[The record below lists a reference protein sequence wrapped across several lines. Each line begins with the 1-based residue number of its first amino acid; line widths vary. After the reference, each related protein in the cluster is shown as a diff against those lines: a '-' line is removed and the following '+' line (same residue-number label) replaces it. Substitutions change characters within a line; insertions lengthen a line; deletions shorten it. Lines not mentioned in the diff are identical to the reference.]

1 MMTSRMGRLLEIW
14 RSWSAP
20 KQAALGVGALLLV
33 IGAAVSGYLILKRP
47 SDVVNTGATFIP
59 REKPQRKDTTVDWP
73 LYGLNR
79 ARTRYLPTKGLNPPF
94 RMLWHFDA
102 GQLLEFSPI
111 VVRSTVYV
119 MSNDAKVFAINSE
132 TGNIKWKTRIG
143 DLSAS
148 SPAFAHKRLYVTT
161 LEPGQ
166 AIALNAKTGK
176 VEWRRQLPG
185 RSESSPVVQGGRVY
199 FGAESGE
206 VFALDEKK
214 GKVAWQVQTGGN
226 VKAGPAL
233 HDGTLFVGNYSGQMY
248 AIRAKDGAIR
258 WTSSD
263 LGAGLGR
270 SGRFYSTPAVAFGRV
285 YAGNADGRV
294 YSFEQRTGDLA
305 WSQSL
310 SGYVYGAPAVADT
323 PGTPPSVYIGSNGG
337 TAYALDARD
346 GGEIWSVD
354 VGGEISG
361 AGSVIGDVF
370 YISDVDLDKTVG
382 FHITSGES
390 TYNIKRGEYN
400 PMVSDGNRLYLTGY
414 ASITGLAPK
423 SKQPKGTKSKK
434 NGKSKKKKTSR
445 QKPGRPAGNDKRRGD
460 KRSKHRGD
468 GG

>member
-1 MMTSRMGRLLEIW
+1 MGRLLEIW
-14 RSWSAP
+14 RAWSVPWRLAVGAG
-20 KQAALGVGALLLV
+20 AALAVAGGILV
-33 IGAAVSGYLILKRP
+33 AYLALKRP
-47 SDVVNTGATFIP
+47 GDVVNTEVGGFETREAP
-59 REKPQRKDTTVDWP
+59 KKGKREKGINWP

-79 ARTRYLPTKGLNPPF
+79 ARTRYLPAKGLEPPF
-94 RMLWHFDA
+94 RKLWHFDA
-102 GQLLEFSPI
+102 EQLLEFSPI

-132 TGNIKWKTRIG
+132 TGNVKWKRRIG
-143 DLSAS
+143 ELSAS
-148 SPAFAHKRLYVTT
+148 SPAFAHKTLYVTT

-166 AIALNAKTGK
+166 ALALDAKTGK
-176 VEWRRQLPG
+176 VKWRRQLPG
-185 RSESSPVVQGGRVY
+185 RSESSPVVQGGRVF

-233 HDGTLFVGNYSGQMY
+233 REGTLFVGNYSGEMY
-248 AIRAKDGAIR
+248 AIRAKDGAVR

-263 LGAGLGR
+263 LGASLGR

-294 YSFEQRTGDLA
+294 YSFDERSGDLA

-310 SGYVYGAPAVADT
+310 SGYVYGAPAVADA

-337 TAYALDARD
+337 VAYALDARD
-346 GGEIWSVD
+346 GGERWSVD

-370 YISDVDLDKTVG
+370 YLSDVDLDKTVG
-382 FHITSGES
+382 FKIGSGEVVFNS
-390 TYNIKRGEYN
+390 GRGEYN

-414 ASITGLAPK
+414 ASITGLVPRTKRPQGKKKPEARK
-423 SKQPKGTKSKK
+423 GSKQK
-434 NGKSKKKKTSR
+434 
-445 QKPGRPAGNDKRRGD
+445 DKRKGGKDERG
-460 KRSKHRGD
+460 
-468 GG
+468 

>member
-1 MMTSRMGRLLEIW
+1 
-14 RSWSAP
+14 
-20 KQAALGVGALLLV
+20 LGAGAVLLV
-33 IGAAVSGYLILKRP
+33 IGAAVAGYLILKRP

-79 ARTRYLPTKGLNPPF
+79 ARTRYLPAKGLNPPF

-143 DLSAS
+143 KLSAS

-161 LEPGQ
+161 LEPGH
-166 AIALNAKTGK
+166 AVALNARTGK
-176 VEWRRQLPG
+176 VEWRRELPG

-206 VFALDEKK
+206 VFALDEEK
-214 GKVAWQVQTGGN
+214 GKVAWLVQTGGN

-248 AIRAKDGAIR
+248 AIRAKDGAVR

-294 YSFEQRTGDLA
+294 YSFEERTGDLA

-346 GGEIWSVD
+346 GGEIWSVE

-382 FHITSGES
+382 FDITRGES
-390 TYNIKRGEYN
+390 VYNIKRGEYN
-400 PMVSDGNRLYLTGY
+400 PMVSDGKRLYLTGY

-423 SKQPKGTKSKK
+423 SKQPKGTKSTK
-434 NGKSKKKKTSR
+434 NEKSNKKKAASR
-445 QKPGRPAGNDKRRGD
+445 QKPDGDAGNKRRGD
-460 KRSKHRGD
+460 KRSKKRGD
-468 GG
+468 GT